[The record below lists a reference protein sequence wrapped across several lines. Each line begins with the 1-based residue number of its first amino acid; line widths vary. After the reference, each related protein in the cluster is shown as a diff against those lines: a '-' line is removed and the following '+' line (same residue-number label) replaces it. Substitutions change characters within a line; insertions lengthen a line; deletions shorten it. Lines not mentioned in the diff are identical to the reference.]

1 MAWACRASG
10 HNCCGFLDQALEY
23 WLLEAGHDVLLVEQA
38 PRLRQGGYLIDF
50 WGGGYDIA
58 DKMGLIPQLRAQ
70 GYQMQEVR
78 YVDERGRA
86 QGAFPVE
93 VFDRITQGRF
103 TSLRRSDLAA
113 TLYAAVND
121 RVQSRLGDSI
131 AAVDDRGKRVR
142 IAFDRAAPC
151 DVDLVVGADGLHSRV
166 RRLVF
171 GEEEGIEVSLGYHV
185 AAFEA
190 DGYLRRDELVSVSHA
205 VPGRQISRITLR
217 DDKTLFLLV
226 FRDE

>member
-10 HNCCGFLDQALEY
+10 HNCRGFLDQALAY

-58 DKMGLIPQLRAQ
+58 DKMGLIPQPRAL

-86 QGAFPVE
+86 RGAFPVE

-113 TLYAAVND
+113 TLYAAVSE
-121 RVQSRLGDSI
+121 RVQSRFGDSI
-131 AAVDDRGKRVR
+131 AADR
-142 IAFDRAAPC
+142 
-151 DVDLVVGADGLHSRV
+151 
-166 RRLVF
+166 
-171 GEEEGIEVSLGYHV
+171 
-185 AAFEA
+185 
-190 DGYLRRDELVSVSHA
+190 
-205 VPGRQISRITLR
+205 
-217 DDKTLFLLV
+217 
-226 FRDE
+226 